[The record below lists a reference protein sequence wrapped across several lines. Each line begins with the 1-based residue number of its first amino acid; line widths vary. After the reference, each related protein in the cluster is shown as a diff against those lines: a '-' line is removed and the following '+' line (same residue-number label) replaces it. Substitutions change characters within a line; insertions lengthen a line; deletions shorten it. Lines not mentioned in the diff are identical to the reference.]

1 MIIKQTYVRVL
12 REQEASYAR
21 VSVNSWYPVTISGV
35 WGMGRIIDNTGDP
48 YLLDLHSVEACPH
61 WEIKTVEVEL

>member
-1 MIIKQTYVRVL
+1 MIIKQTYVRML
-12 REQEASYAR
+12 SEQEASYKIT
-21 VSVNSWYPVTISGV
+21 VNNWYPVTKAGI

-48 YLLDLHSVEACPH
+48 YLIDLHSAEACPH